1 MKKREKISV
10 IIFLISTILLF
21 LYFISILPVIIS
33 SKRKIEFHLP
43 SDVYKSVQEIDM
55 DKFFLYDKLET
66 ENIKRYYYKSGNQKL
81 TVVYKN
87 AKREKIN
94 LINEKYIYT
103 FEDNKVNVFDEKYKT
118 VLHYKDG
125 KFINFSLVSSTKYL
139 GKSVYVI
146 TYYNIKGIR
155 LGVKIIPKQYN
166 ENNKKQNHFFV
177 KYFNAVFAQ
186 ISEFDFSYF
195 VDNF

>member
-1 MKKREKISV
+1 MKKREKLSV
-10 IIFLISTILLF
+10 IIFLISVILLF
-21 LYFISILPVIIS
+21 SYFISILPVIIS
-33 SKRKIEFHLP
+33 SKRKAEFHLP
-43 SDVYKSVQEIDM
+43 GDVYKSIDELDM
-55 DKFFLYDKLET
+55 TEFSLYDKLESGNT
-66 ENIKRYYYKSGNQKL
+66 KRYYYKSGNQKM

-103 FEDNKVNVFDEKYKT
+103 FEDNKVNVIDEKHKT

-146 TYYNIKGIR
+146 TYYNMKGIR
-155 LGVKIIPKQYN
+155 IGVKTVPMQYN
-166 ENNKKQNHFFV
+166 ENNKMQNFFFV
-177 KYFNAVFAQ
+177 KYFNSVFAG
-186 ISEFDFSYF
+186 ISEFDFLM
-195 VDNF
+195 